1 MLRAAVFPFLVKASR
16 FLRSSSV
23 SVTRYFFWF
32 IDFPRCCSFSLL
44 FGVRLPSNYSI
55 HAGQPSCTD
64 VLSTIRSTLGE
75 ALVYKYLTWCRKHR
89 SPRTV
94 EWYEGHL
101 RGFLD

>member
-1 MLRAAVFPFLVKASR
+1 MRARLMLRAAVFPFLVKASR

-75 ALVYKYLTWCRKHR
+75 ALAVNVGAHFLRKSGSQR
-89 SPRTV
+89 AP
-94 EWYEGHL
+94 
-101 RGFLD
+101 

>member
-1 MLRAAVFPFLVKASR
+1 MRARLMLRAAVFPFLVKASR

-75 ALVYKYLTWCRKHR
+75 AL
-89 SPRTV
+89 
-94 EWYEGHL
+94 GHVCPPQGRIL
-101 RGFLD
+101 PSARLF